1 VRVVSLGPRF
11 WRFWTA
17 AVLANVGDGI
27 RLAAFP
33 LLAASLTDDPAMV
46 AVVAAAATLPWLVT
60 GLLAGSLA
68 DRRSRRFLVVA
79 ADLGRV
85 LVLAAVVATVV
96 VGWATVEVV
105 AVAAFLLGVGETVR
119 DTAAQSIVPRLVP
132 HALLERANGRLVAG
146 EVAGNEF
153 VGPLV
158 GAALFGAGVALP
170 FVVDSGALALAVL
183 LVLSLP
189 AAVVSVR
196 GTAAADAP
204 AVPAGVRAGIA
215 WLARHRRLRAL
226 VLAGLAVAV
235 ADSAWFAIFVLY
247 TGQRLDLGPL
257 GFGALLA
264 VGAAGGL
271 AGAFAADRL
280 VSGRRHRSVLLW
292 AMAVA
297 TLTPALLLVA
307 PELWAAVTVVVATSA
322 AFGVF
327 NVVAVSLR
335 HRLTPDALLGRVTAT
350 WRTLV
355 YGGSAAGAVAG
366 GALASV
372 RGLDAPFV
380 LSAAIGAV
388 ALVGWWRSSA
398 DPPARPA

>member
-1 VRVVSLGPRF
+1 MTLGRRF
-11 WRFWTA
+11 WRFWAA

-27 RLAAFP
+27 RVAAFP
-33 LLAASLTDDPAMV
+33 LLAAALSDEPAMV

-60 GLLAGSLA
+60 GLVAGSLA
-68 DRRSRRFLVVA
+68 DRRSRRFLMVS

-85 LVLAAVVATVV
+85 LVLGALVAAIATDR
-96 VGWATVEVV
+96 ATIEAV

-119 DTAAQSIVPRLVP
+119 DTAAQSTIPRLVP
-132 HALLERANGRLVAG
+132 RALLERANGRLVAG

-170 FVVDSGALALAVL
+170 FVANSGALALAVL

-189 AAVVSVR
+189 AAALAVR
-196 GTAAADAP
+196 DTAAADA
-204 AVPAGVRAGIA
+204 AAIPAGVRAGIR

-247 TGQRLDLGPL
+247 TQQRLALGPV
-257 GFGALLA
+257 GFGVLLA

-297 TLTPALLLVA
+297 TMAPVLLLVA
-307 PELWAAVTVVVATSA
+307 PELWAAVTVVVATSG

-335 HRLTPDALLGRVTAT
+335 HRLVPDALLGRVTAS

-380 LSAAIGAV
+380 LSAAIGAL
-388 ALVGWWRSSA
+388 ALLGWWRSSA
-398 DPPARPA
+398 EPSARAA

>member
-1 VRVVSLGPRF
+1 MPLGPRF

-79 ADLGRV
+79 ADIGRV
-85 LVLAAVVATVV
+85 LVLAALVATVAA
-96 VGWATVEVV
+96 GWATVEVV

-183 LVLSLP
+183 LVLTLP

-196 GTAAADAP
+196 ETAGADAP

-215 WLARHRRLRAL
+215 WLA
-226 VLAGLAVAV
+226 VAV
-235 ADSAWFAIFVLY
+235 ADSAWFAIFVLF
-247 TGQRLDLGPL
+247 TQQRLDLGPL

-271 AGAFAADRL
+271 TGAFAADRL
-280 VSGRRHRSVLLW
+280 VSGHRHRVVLLG

-307 PELWAAVTVVVATSA
+307 PELWAAATVVVATSA

-335 HRLTPDALLGRVTAT
+335 HRLVPDVLLGRVTST
-350 WRTLV
+350 WRTLF
-355 YGGSAAGAVAG
+355 YGGSASGAVVG
-366 GALASV
+366 GALASI

-380 LSAAIGAV
+380 LSAAIGVV